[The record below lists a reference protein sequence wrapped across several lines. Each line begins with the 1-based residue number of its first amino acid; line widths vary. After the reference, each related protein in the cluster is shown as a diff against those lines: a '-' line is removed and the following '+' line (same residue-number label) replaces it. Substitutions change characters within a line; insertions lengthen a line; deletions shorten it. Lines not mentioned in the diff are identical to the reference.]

1 MLWDYYEDGFAGS
14 LFSVSLS
21 EDCQRLIV
29 KGKISSVR
37 LNEINRI
44 AFYALP
50 LYTDETVAD
59 YWRLPPFAAVEAPRK
74 KEFCVEAPV
83 GELKDIDSRNGEIFT
98 SKVMAVIEKK
108 NGNRQLVDHAKF
120 LSNPEAAAAN
130 QSRMPALKSPK
141 GVGLLIPSD
150 LEHLHCSITSINV
163 LLSGM
168 LTVKNHGAAETI
180 VYRYEE
186 EEYYFRKSQIDMI
199 DHVLMN
205 CSRSGMALIAIL
217 IMHSTG
223 VDDPQVVDR
232 YLVHPDAHN
241 AIDLVVP
248 DMTNMRSTQYYKA
261 IISFLSKRYN
271 GISKDSPGRMYGY
284 IVGNEIGTT
293 HCWNCMGNKTLEQ
306 YIEGYHNWLRLTYN
320 VVRSN
325 DASAHVYASFDHNWN
340 VREHQPFFISFENRE
355 VFDALVAKSR
365 QEGDFGWDV
374 VWHPYPQNIYKID
387 TWNDPDCEDHFDTK
401 YITFKNIGVLSDYLN
416 LPQNRYN
423 GKPRQ
428 IALTEQGFTSTDN
441 SEENQLL
448 QAAAYAYAYYK
459 VIMNG
464 IEVFSMNGHVDN
476 GLEMGLSLGLWSA
489 QKGTVNKADTQKRI
503 YDVFYRI
510 DTVDSL
516 SVTRFAL
523 DVIGKTMN
531 RKLDSWKDIIP
542 EFDERILKEKC
553 FRPAV
558 EEAEIR
564 SGLPQSDSKALLE
577 SGCFSA
583 GNDTENL
590 RLIYDG
596 TQNTPTACAD
606 VFSSMYAPD
615 VPKDYKGLTFV
626 PYAPLD
632 LSDTPVLGVRVRVT
646 QLPESSPARYLLR
659 VFSGD
664 TVLETGEV
672 CAPCGEWC
680 ELSVDLTTFSGLQ
693 AVDKIEIW
701 MRPEKDTAVLSGTLC
716 ACGLRAYQQ
725 ENSFS

>member
-1 MLWDYYEDGFAGS
+1 MLWDYYDDGFAGS
-14 LFSVSLS
+14 VFSASLS

-29 KGKISSVR
+29 KGKISNVKLS
-37 LNEINRI
+37 EINKI
-44 AFYALP
+44 AFYDIP

-59 YWRLPPFAAVEAPRK
+59 YWRLPPFASIEAPRK
-74 KEFCVEAPV
+74 KEFCIEFPIS
-83 GELKDIDSRNGEIFT
+83 ELRDIDSRHGEIFT
-98 SKVMAVIEKK
+98 SKIMAVIEKK

-120 LSNPEAAAAN
+120 LSNPEAFAEN
-130 QSRMPALKSPK
+130 KSKMPDLKSPK

-150 LEHLHCSITSINV
+150 LEHLHCGITSINV

-168 LTVKNHGAAETI
+168 LTMKNHGEAETI
-180 VYRYEE
+180 VYSYED

-205 CSRSGMALIAIL
+205 CNRNGMALIAIL

-223 VDDPQVVDR
+223 VDDPNVVDR

-271 GISKDSPGRMYGY
+271 GISKNSPGRMYGY

-340 VREHQPFFISFENRE
+340 VREHQPFFISFENKE

-365 QEGDFGWDV
+365 QEGDFGWDL

-387 TWNDPDCEDHFDTK
+387 TWNDPDCDDSFDTK
-401 YITFKNIGVLSDYLN
+401 FITFKNIGVLSDYLT
-416 LPQNRYN
+416 LPQNMYN

-464 IEVFSMNGHVDN
+464 IEIFSMNGHVDN

-489 QKGTVNKADTQKRI
+489 QKGTVNKADAKKRI
-503 YDVFYRI
+503 YDVFYKI

-516 SVTRFAL
+516 AVTNFAL
-523 DVIGKTMN
+523 DVIGKTMG
-531 RKLDSWKDIIP
+531 RKLECWNDIIP

-553 FRPAV
+553 SRPAV
-558 EEAEIR
+558 EEAEI
-564 SGLPQSDSKALLE
+564 SIGHPTAASKDLTAL
-577 SGCFSA
+577 GRYTA

-590 RLIYDG
+590 RLVYDG
-596 TQNTPTACAD
+596 NENSMVACAD
-606 VFSSMYAPD
+606 IFSSMYDPN
-615 VPKDYKGLTFV
+615 VPKDHKGLTFI
-626 PYAPLD
+626 PYSPLD
-632 LSDTPVLGVRVRVT
+632 LSNTPILGVRVKVT
-646 QLPESSPARYLLR
+646 KLPESLNAYYMLR
-659 VFSGD
+659 VFSENR
-664 TVLETGEV
+664 VVETGECIV
-672 CAPCGEWC
+672 ECGEWC
-680 ELSVDLTTFSGLQ
+680 DISANIKNFSGIGSI
-693 AVDKIEIW
+693 DKIEIW
-701 MRPEKDTAVLSGTLC
+701 MRSEKDITVLSGTVCAGGLC
-716 ACGLRAYQQ
+716 AYKD
-725 ENSFS
+725 